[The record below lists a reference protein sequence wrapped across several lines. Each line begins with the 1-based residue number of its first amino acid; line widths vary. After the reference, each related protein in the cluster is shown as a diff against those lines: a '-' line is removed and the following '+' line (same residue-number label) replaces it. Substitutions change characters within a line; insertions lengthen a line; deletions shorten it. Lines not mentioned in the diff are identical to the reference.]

1 MLSEADLSIT
11 KDAFSLA
18 MKTKEEE
25 TERVL
30 IIYKKDISYIWFE

>member
-18 MKTKEEE
+18 MKTKDEE
-25 TERVL
+25 TDRVTRL
-30 IIYKKDISYIWFE
+30 PNLDI

>member
-25 TERVL
+25 TDRVIDLFYNSRFSGYL
-30 IIYKKDISYIWFE
+30 I